1 MDFENFLAR
10 VGRQR
15 YVWWNILNSPKEVQL
30 MEDVSSQV
38 LPAVHHLRFLI
49 FDWSLPNVIMG
60 VIVIALFFLGA
71 WARLPKWI
79 ERGRERA
86 KGGKK

>member
-1 MDFENFLAR
+1 M
-10 VGRQR
+10 
-15 YVWWNILNSPKEVQL
+15 YVQATILTRSHKEAS
-30 MEDVSSQV
+30 MEDAGSQV
-38 LPAVHHLRFLI
+38 LSTVHHLRFLI

-79 ERGRERA
+79 ERGRERE
-86 KGGKK
+86 KGGRK

>member
-1 MDFENFLAR
+1 LLVRTAGGTFDETSSTGQEQEA
-10 VGRQR
+10 QA
-15 YVWWNILNSPKEVQL
+15 

-38 LPAVHHLRFLI
+38 LPAVHHLKFLI

-79 ERGRERA
+79 ERGRDRA
-86 KGGKK
+86 KGGRK

>member
-1 MDFENFLAR
+1 MDLVIFLAR
-10 VGRQR
+10 ASRRR

-38 LPAVHHLRFLI
+38 LPTVHHLRFLI

>member
-1 MDFENFLAR
+1 
-10 VGRQR
+10 
-15 YVWWNILNSPKEVQL
+15 
-30 MEDVSSQV
+30 MEEVSSQV

-49 FDWSLPNVIMG
+49 FDWSLSNVIMG

-79 ERGRERA
+79 ERGRERGKGA
-86 KGGKK
+86 KK

>member
-1 MDFENFLAR
+1 MDFEIFLAR
-10 VGRQR
+10 VRRQR

-60 VIVIALFFLGA
+60 IIVIALFFLGA

>member
-1 MDFENFLAR
+1 MEA
-10 VGRQR
+10 VG
-15 YVWWNILNSPKEVQL
+15 
-30 MEDVSSQV
+30 SQV
-38 LPAVHHLRFLI
+38 MPAVHHIKFLI

-60 VIVIALFFLGA
+60 VIIIAIFFLGA

-79 ERGRERA
+79 ERGRERQ

>member
-1 MDFENFLAR
+1 
-10 VGRQR
+10 
-15 YVWWNILNSPKEVQL
+15 

-60 VIVIALFFLGA
+60 AIVIALFFLGA
-71 WARLPKWI
+71 WARLPRWI